1 MDGRTLTVISVE
13 ETMDSQLWICYASGN
28 SCYAIGA
35 PWTAIVPIVTNL
47 GALRAQESI
56 HAVGAGRLT
65 PSTVL
70 RVRAN
75 FNTIISRVDLKARWD
90 GRAVL
95 LARKGIVV
103 GRTAGTGSL
112 SFACVVT
119 SRALHGD
126 RCSGVLAVVTLGASL
141 AHEVEWLG
149 IVSSQTL
156 NGRVVVDAKVALLVV
171 GRAWHLVLLSEIL
184 TVGAV
189 WAGDAVV
196 VSVDT
201 EAAVEVDRAAHHGL
215 APWALVI
222 IWATPAVF
230 VTTKLVAAR
239 GAWGYLHPGLIRLN
253 WVARP

>member
-1 MDGRTLTVISVE
+1 MTIECASGALGLDTALAVGSSRANELISGRLSASLGAE
-13 ETMDSQLWICYASGN
+13 ETVSASTAGLL
-28 SCYAIGA
+28 A
-35 PWTAIVPIVTNL
+35 PA
-47 GALRAQESI
+47 
-56 HAVGAGRLT
+56 
-65 PSTVL
+65 TVSS
-70 RVRAN
+70 VRAN
-75 FNTIISRVDLKARWD
+75 LNVVADDLVAFGD

-95 LARKGIVV
+95 LARKGVVV

-156 NGRVVVDAKVALLVV
+156 NGCIVVDAKVALLVV

>member
-1 MDGRTLTVISVE
+1 MTIECASGALGLDTALAVGSSRANELISGRLSASLGAE
-13 ETMDSQLWICYASGN
+13 ETVSASTAGLL
-28 SCYAIGA
+28 A
-35 PWTAIVPIVTNL
+35 PA
-47 GALRAQESI
+47 
-56 HAVGAGRLT
+56 
-65 PSTVL
+65 TVSS
-70 RVRAN
+70 VRAN
-75 FNTIISRVDLKARWD
+75 LNVVADDLVAFGDR
-90 GRAVL
+90 RAVL

-119 SRALHGD
+119 SRALHGE

-156 NGRVVVDAKVALLVV
+156 NGRIVDDVVGLVV

-184 TVGAV
+184 TVLAV
-189 WAGDAVV
+189 WAGMAVV

-201 EAAVEVDRAAHHGL
+201 EAAIEVDRAAHHGL

-222 IWATPAVF
+222 LRASPALF

>member
-1 MDGRTLTVISVE
+1 MTIECASGALGLDTALAVGSSRANELISGRLSASLGAE
-13 ETMDSQLWICYASGN
+13 ETVSASTAGLL
-28 SCYAIGA
+28 A
-35 PWTAIVPIVTNL
+35 PA
-47 GALRAQESI
+47 
-56 HAVGAGRLT
+56 
-65 PSTVL
+65 TVSS
-70 RVRAN
+70 VRAN
-75 FNTIISRVDLKARWD
+75 LNVVADDLVAFGDR
-90 GRAVL
+90 RAVL

-119 SRALHGD
+119 SRALHGE

-156 NGRVVVDAKVALLVV
+156 NGRIVDDVVGLVV

-184 TVGAV
+184 TVLAV
-189 WAGDAVV
+189 WAGMAVV

-222 IWATPAVF
+222 LRASPALF